1 MKELLKCNGIRK
13 AVKATLLLLDMV
25 FIYHACEWAG
35 TWYSLLL
42 FILAAVISRIVVDM
56 KTE

>member
-1 MKELLKCNGIRK
+1 MKELLKYSGFRK
-13 AVKATLLLLDMV
+13 AIKQTLLLLDMIFV
-25 FIYHACEWAG
+25 YHACEWAG

-42 FILAAVISRIVVDM
+42 FILAAVVSRIVVDM